1 MGDYH
6 LHLHQH
12 GPYTGEG
19 PEPGTYPPGLIES
32 YVETARSRGLEELCF
47 TEHLYRCVESE
58 PVLGRFWDGEP
69 KTDLAAETERFVTED
84 RTLSLETYVE
94 AVVAAKQRG
103 LPVLLGLEVDFFP
116 DTIDAVLDLLAPYPW
131 DLLIG
136 AVHWIGGWSLDH
148 PGSVHEY
155 MRRGVRQAYE
165 DYFAIETRLAASGT
179 VDVLAHVDLIKVF
192 GHRLEEPPMDLYGP
206 VVEAA
211 ARSGTAVEINTS
223 GISGLAGEAYPSPDL
238 LRRFFDAGVPIT
250 LASDAHRPS
259 DVGLHLEDAVD
270 MALETGYRTRL
281 EFRQRIGVETSL
293 RPKQSSAQGQP

>member
-1 MGDYH
+1 LGDYH
-6 LHLHQH
+6 LHLHAH
-12 GPYTGEG
+12 GPYTGKG
-19 PEPGTYPPGLIES
+19 PEPGHYPPGLIES
-32 YVETARSRGLEELCF
+32 YVETATSRGIEELCF

-58 PVLGRFWDGEP
+58 PVLGRFWEGEA
-69 KTDLAAETERFVTED
+69 KSDLAAETERFVTED
-84 RTLSLETYVE
+84 RTLSLDSYVE
-94 AVVAAKQRG
+94 AVLAAKSSG

-116 DTIDAVLDLLAPYPW
+116 DTIDAVLGLIDPYPW

-136 AVHWIGGWSLDH
+136 AVHWVGGWSLDH

-165 DYFAIETRLAASGT
+165 DYFAAETRLAASGT

-192 GHRLEEPPMDLYGP
+192 GHRPEEPPVDLYGP

-223 GISGLAGEAYPSPDL
+223 GISGLAGEAFPSSEF
-238 LRRFFDAGVPIT
+238 LRSFCEADVPIT

-259 DVGLHLEDAVD
+259 DVGLHFDDAVA
-270 MALETGYRTRL
+270 MAREAGYENRL
-281 EFRQRIGVETSL
+281 EFRRRTGVE
-293 RPKQSSAQGQP
+293 RPLPSKPASAQGQP